1 MDVRDWAAGAEIV
14 RTALRA
20 LLAKRGSGEKVSAL
34 IDRKH
39 SAFLSIQ
46 ERLRMRHS
54 PVQRKKPFK

>member
-34 IDRKH
+34 IDRNTQH
-39 SAFLSIQ
+39 FSAFMSGGGCGSRP
-46 ERLRMRHS
+46 EEETA
-54 PVQRKKPFK
+54 